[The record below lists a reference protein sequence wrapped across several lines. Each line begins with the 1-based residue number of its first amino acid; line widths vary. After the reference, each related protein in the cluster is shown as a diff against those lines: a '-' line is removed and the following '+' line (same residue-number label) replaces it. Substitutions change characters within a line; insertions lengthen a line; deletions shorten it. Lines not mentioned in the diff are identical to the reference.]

1 MFEELII
8 KRFDKIKNFT
18 NEINQNDLTYY
29 FPSNNAGKRFDDFN
43 NGIELLN
50 LVKGS
55 QKKQKLR

>member
-55 QKKQKLR
+55 